1 MTSAMINLDATNQ
14 QLYNMREKLDRVRTQ
29 TTLNEENLSD
39 LQSKNEKLIA
49 VAHNY
54 NIDPSRVKDYLTL
67 IN

>member
-1 MTSAMINLDATNQ
+1 
-14 QLYNMREKLDRVRTQ
+14 MREKLDRVRTQ